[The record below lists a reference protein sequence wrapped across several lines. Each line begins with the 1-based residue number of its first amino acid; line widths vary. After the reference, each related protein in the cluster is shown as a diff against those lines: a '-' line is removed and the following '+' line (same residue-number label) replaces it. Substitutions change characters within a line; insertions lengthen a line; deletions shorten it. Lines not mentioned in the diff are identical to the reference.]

1 LVVQPQQEPLS
12 VTLGNFCIRPKHIP
26 EEEGNGERR
35 IQQ

>member
-1 LVVQPQQEPLS
+1 